1 MGPLSGFLL
10 ELVGIPLLFRE
21 DGIDSVSNMIV
32 DRLHQPLG
40 QGDEPRLPEFGYYTT
55 TPKYMPQFA
64 RDAG

>member
-10 ELVGIPLLFRE
+10 ELVGIPLLLGE

-40 QGDEPRLPEFGYYTT
+40 Q
-55 TPKYMPQFA
+55 
-64 RDAG
+64 